1 MKTRWAVL
9 AGIALFA
16 VALVPVPA
24 AASGDIG
31 LRTGFSL
38 SPDDFVIGG
47 HYRTPPIADQLYFVP
62 SAEVGFGDVTMV
74 AFNADLH
81 YVIDVKSKLDP
92 YVGAGM
98 TINWF
103 DADGPGNSDTEVG
116 GGIIG
121 GLLLGET
128 SHGRLFL
135 EVKLGLGDVPDAKFL
150 VGWNIR

>member
-16 VALVPVPA
+16 LALIPLPA
-24 AASGDIG
+24 AAGDIG

-47 HYRTPPIADQLYFVP
+47 HYRTPPIADYLYFVP

-81 YVIDVKSKLDP
+81 YLIEVKSKLAP
-92 YVGAGM
+92 YVGGGM

-103 DADGPGNSDTEVG
+103 DSGGGPGSSDTEVG
-116 GGIIG
+116 GGILG
-121 GLLLGET
+121 GLMLGKTE
-128 SHGRLFL
+128 HGRLFL
-135 EVKLGLGDVPDAKFL
+135 EVKLGLGDVPNAKFL

>member
-9 AGIALFA
+9 AGIVLF
-16 VALVPVPA
+16 VLALVPLPA
-24 AASGDIG
+24 VAGDIG
-31 LRTGFSL
+31 LRTGFAL

-47 HYRTPPIADQLYFVP
+47 HYRTPPIADYLYFVP
-62 SAEVGFGDVTMV
+62 SAEVGFGDATMV

-81 YVIDVKSKLDP
+81 YLIQVKSRLAP

-103 DADGPGNSDTEVG
+103 DSNGPGNSDTTVG

-121 GLLLGET
+121 GLLLGQT
-128 SHGRLFL
+128 KSGRLFL

>member
-1 MKTRWAVL
+1 MKTRWTVL
-9 AGIALFA
+9 AGIVLFA
-16 VALVPVPA
+16 LALVPLPA
-24 AASGDIG
+24 AAGDIG

-47 HYRTPPIADQLYFVP
+47 HYRTPPIAEYLYFVP

-81 YVIDVKSKLDP
+81 YLFDVKSKLAP

-103 DADGPGNSDTEVG
+103 DSEGNSDTEVG

-135 EVKLGLGDVPDAKFL
+135 EGKLGLGDVPDAKFL

>member
-1 MKTRWAVL
+1 MKTRWTVL
-9 AGIALFA
+9 AGIVLFA
-16 VALVPVPA
+16 LALVPLPA
-24 AASGDIG
+24 AAGDIG

-47 HYRTPPIADQLYFVP
+47 HYRTPPIAEYLYFVP

-81 YVIDVKSKLDP
+81 YLFDVKSKLAP

-103 DADGPGNSDTEVG
+103 DSEGNSDTEVG

-128 SHGRLFL
+128 SHGRPFL
-135 EVKLGLGDVPDAKFL
+135 EGKLGLGDVPDAKFL